1 MAAYNTIKR
10 LNDYSTEQLIQIYL
24 MIIIL
29 IKYEI
34 MDRKEGVYMNI
45 DNKSAICD
53 CDVIHAE
60 VVEKVRGY
68 MPEEEKL
75 YDLADFFKVF
85 GDSTRIKILWALDRE
100 EMCVCDLAVLLNM
113 TKSAISH
120 QLKSLRQE
128 KLVKYRRDGK
138 NAFYSLQDEHVK
150 DILEIGLE
158 HIKER

>member
-1 MAAYNTIKR
+1 
-10 LNDYSTEQLIQIYL
+10 
-24 MIIIL
+24 
-29 IKYEI
+29 
-34 MDRKEGVYMNI
+34 MNQE
-45 DNKSAICD
+45 NKSAVCD

-60 VVEKVRGY
+60 VVEKVRHY
-68 MPEEEKL
+68 MPEEEVL

-150 DILEIGLE
+150 NILEIGLE
-158 HIKER
+158 HIEER

>member
-1 MAAYNTIKR
+1 MNK
-10 LNDYSTEQLIQIYL
+10 D
-24 MIIIL
+24 IIN
-29 IKYEI
+29 
-34 MDRKEGVYMNI
+34 MNQ
-45 DNKSAICD
+45 DFKSSICD
-53 CDVIHAE
+53 CDVIHSDIVEE
-60 VVEKVRGY
+60 VRRH

-75 YDLADFFKVF
+75 YDLADFFKMF

-120 QLKSLRQE
+120 QLKTLRQE

-150 DILEIGLE
+150 NILEIGLD
-158 HIKER
+158 HIEEK